1 LDSILKCVL
10 DSKDDAER
18 GLLLDELSILKTLNA
33 LLFYLALD
41 ITNWRIFRAIVNA
54 DEADFTKS

>member
-1 LDSILKCVL
+1 L

>member
-1 LDSILKCVL
+1 MDSILKCVL